1 MFIRIGKCNL
11 SPIDWNMILSN
22 YGPVWYMCL
31 KTEIYYL
38 KIFVKYVWI
47 KKYVEI
53 RIMLFKN

>member
-31 KTEIYYL
+31 KTEKL
-38 KIFVKYVWI
+38 
-47 KKYVEI
+47 
-53 RIMLFKN
+53 LFKNICEIRVDKKVCQNTCNVV